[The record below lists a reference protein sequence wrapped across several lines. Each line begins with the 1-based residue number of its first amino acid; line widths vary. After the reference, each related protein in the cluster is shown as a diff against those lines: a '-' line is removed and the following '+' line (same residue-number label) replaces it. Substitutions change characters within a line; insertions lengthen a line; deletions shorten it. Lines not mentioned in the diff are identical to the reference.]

1 MGLFFPSFRTDQC
14 SVTYILVHYFSSVL
28 TMILKQKLR
37 RILPNFGFFLVAVT
51 SLVITYY
58 DVCQL
63 CILYQCSPVLL
74 RIHSAPN
81 LEQLYCKSTAGSKTL
96 TREREIFREITK
108 KKFLR
113 EKYFRFRF
121 LPVFP

>member
-1 MGLFFPSFRTDQC
+1 MFSHVHTSTLFFVCT
-14 SVTYILVHYFSSVL
+14 HYDFKAKIKEDF
-28 TMILKQKLR
+28 TEFWI
-37 RILPNFGFFLVAVT
+37 FLVAVT

-108 KKFLR
+108 KKIFT
-113 EKYFRFRF
+113 
-121 LPVFP
+121 